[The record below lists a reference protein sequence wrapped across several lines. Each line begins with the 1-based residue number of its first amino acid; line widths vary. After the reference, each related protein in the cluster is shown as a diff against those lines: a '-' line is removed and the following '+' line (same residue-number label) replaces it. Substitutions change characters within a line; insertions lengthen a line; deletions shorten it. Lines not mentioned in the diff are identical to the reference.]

1 MKPIHLWRALPSQ
14 IFRSKTFQM
23 MITRR
28 LIHTSKPRLSLLS
41 DWFGQKK
48 TELSKPPAPKIKKD
62 LIKDQD
68 DFETSQQK
76 IVFLN
81 RDNSPNIKKFN
92 AEIDMPDFK
101 INQWKSKS
109 LTREEIE
116 KSYDEKFINSKLLD
130 IYKTL
135 KNEEPTLDTE
145 LSDLNFRFQY
155 VKSVQS
161 ELGIDIPD
169 LSLTKS
175 HTISILNDEILN
187 IITKRFKSERNP
199 NDINLRPEDFS
210 ASNVY
215 VNQELNE
222 AQQAKKFKE
231 LVEEAK
237 KQL

>member
-1 MKPIHLWRALPSQ
+1 
-14 IFRSKTFQM
+14 M

-48 TELSKPPAPKIKKD
+48 TSEPVKPQEPKVKKD

-68 DFETSQQK
+68 DFETSQSK

-92 AEIDMPDFK
+92 AEVDMPDFK
-101 INQWKSKS
+101 ITTWKSKN
-109 LTREEIE
+109 LTRQEIE
-116 KSYDEKFINSKLLD
+116 NSYDANYINSKLLD
-130 IYKTL
+130 IYKSL
-135 KNEEPTLDTE
+135 KNEEPTLNTE
-145 LSDLNFRFQY
+145 LSDLSFRFQY
-155 VKSVQS
+155 AKTVQS

-187 IITKRFKSERNP
+187 IISKRFKSERNP
-199 NDINLRPEDFS
+199 NDINLRPEDFN

-231 LVEEAK
+231 LVEKAK
-237 KQL
+237 QEL